1 MATLEQIIKG
11 EGTTLVVH
19 NHLSQITGFV
29 RGGGV
34 EFLPRIDQ
42 DGLRK
47 SFLDG
52 LAKDNKLRS
61 QINCMVSKL
70 LTAGKILLYLRP
82 IPGSY
87 RIHWYAKEQYECTYD
102 KYGEIQDATIIYGYK
117 RKDQQSGQ
125 LKDRW
130 VRARLSAETVE
141 VGESDSKPSFAP
153 SQVPTE
159 VPQIGPNRLGF
170 VPCIEVLNPTPA
182 SPIDG
187 VSDFAAVRDHI
198 EAHDEMTEAI
208 VEAIIFFCQSPILTD
223 RDANEVSEAIGLD
236 NGNGMS
242 PQSSQAWEGHQSP
255 SEAGGF
261 RDVLPG
267 GWSMRRKRRRLKRVI
282 GGIDPSEYMFQQL
295 GVSGVSGELVQYT
308 TDYERQLREAMGGIL
323 ERGIES
329 ATETRVVYGKVAAT
343 ARDKQVAL
351 FENGLCKLLSMALL
365 AEESR
370 FTASGGMEGLPPQG
384 NREVYYRIAP
394 MFMESTN
401 ETLQKSIVSRNLM
414 RQGVNAKEALKF
426 VFPDKSE
433 NELDIMVGSG
443 GLPTEYLEA
452 AMRIMSQL
460 IAMRTQDP
468 MTGLESPVS
477 DPATGLPLY
486 QTLVPFITQSLDY
499 GSQFRSTAA
508 NPSPA
513 IAERDRNAA
522 RAAVAAVAAVQ
533 RRPELVPT
541 DNQSAP
547 GTADPSESLPDPGTT
562 RAAPGFFARNF
573 PTFSN
578 AISRIGSV
586 IGR

>member
-1 MATLEQIIKG
+1 MATLEQIVKG
-11 EGTTLVVH
+11 EGTSLVVH
-19 NHLSQITGFV
+19 NHVQQIVGFV

-42 DGLRK
+42 NGLRK

-52 LAKDNKLRS
+52 LARDNKLRS
-61 QINCMVSKL
+61 QINCMAAKL
-70 LTAGKILLYLRP
+70 LTTGKILLYLRP

-87 RIHWYAKEQYECTYD
+87 RIHWYPQGQYECQYD
-102 KYGEIQDATIIYGYK
+102 RYGEIESTTIVYGYK
-117 RKDQQSGQ
+117 RRDQQSAQ

-130 VRARLSAETVE
+130 VRARLTAETVE
-141 VGESDSKPSFAP
+141 VGESDSKPSFAS

-170 VPCIEVLNPTPA
+170 VPCIEILNPTPA
-182 SPIDG
+182 SPVDG
-187 VSDFAAVRDHI
+187 VSDFAAIRDHI
-198 EAHDEMTEAI
+198 EAHDEMSEAI
-208 VEAIIFFCQSPILTD
+208 VEAIIFYCQSPILTD
-223 RDANEVSEAIGLD
+223 RDANEVSEAIGIGGGD
-236 NGNGMS
+236 GMS
-242 PQSSQAWEGHQSP
+242 PQSSQTWEGHQSP
-255 SEAGGF
+255 SEAAGY
-261 RDVLPG
+261 RDTLPG
-267 GWSMRRKRRRLKRVI
+267 GWSGRRKRRRLKRVI

-295 GVSGVSGELVQYT
+295 GVSGVSGELVQYA

-370 FTASGGMEGLPPQG
+370 FTATGGVEGLPPLS

-394 MFMESTN
+394 IFMESTN

-460 IAMRTQDP
+460 LGMKTQDP
-468 MTGLESPVS
+468 ATGLESPVS

-486 QTLVPFITQSLDY
+486 QTLTPFITQSLDY
-499 GSQFRSTAA
+499 GSQFRSTSPT
-508 NPSPA
+508 PSPSVTA
-513 IAERDRNAA
+513 RDRDSV

-533 RRPELVPT
+533 RRPELVSA
-541 DNQSAP
+541 DNQSTP
-547 GTADPSESLPDPGTT
+547 GADPSESLPDPGSV
-562 RAAPGFFARNF
+562 RAAPGGFFD
-573 PTFSN
+573 FSRSPILN
-578 AISRIGSV
+578 QLRSLV
-586 IGR
+586 GR